1 MVKRKYFKK
10 FFAITLATVTFISTV
25 NFQGMIAKA
34 TDDDNE
40 YVTYDK
46 AYGYIDNGYV
56 APRLDVTESND
67 GLCQAAAI
75 PAKYDSRNY
84 GYVTP
89 VRNQGRWG
97 TCWAF
102 AAIAAMESTALS
114 HGVADN
120 KDTLDMSE
128 YNVVYMAFD
137 DRTFDDPLGGT
148 DGDNT
153 YTDDMTAALSR
164 GGNQTMVFRAM
175 SKWAGMVNESDCAYP
190 DATATTYSYDASKL
204 QYILTG
210 ARQINMQD
218 RDYVKKA
225 VMENGAASMYYY
237 DSDIYANNEY
247 YYNYKIKSTNHAVT
261 IVGWDD
267 TISRDNFKST
277 DSNGKVYVPEGDG
290 AWLIKNS
297 WGSYNYRTN
306 GGYMWISYYDLSA
319 KSGNATYYEVAKKDS
334 YDYNYQYDGNTEIGY
349 GLMGSTGAD
358 FILANKYANVF
369 TVKKGTGTQKLD
381 AVAFSVKDA
390 NTSYSIQIYKNPAL
404 NVEDA
409 NGTITGNT
417 DNPESGTPLLDTP
430 VTGKTTF
437 AGYYTVNMPST
448 VKLDEGDTFAIVITF
463 DDETS
468 MDYSYIYSA
477 TAGSTS
483 VSHNNESYYA
493 PSGKLVDMYET
504 YLKKY
509 SINMCI
515 KAFTSKVSDK
525 LSVPQIT
532 KAESTDNNGAKLEWQ
547 NVDGAEGYELFRST
561 EANGTYNMLGSFTDN
576 SYVDN
581 SVRCGKKYYYK
592 VRAYKTF
599 SGERIYSDYS
609 TVQVVVIE
617 IPIATVMGNINDN
630 VVTLNWN
637 KVDGADRYNIYKKT
651 DTDSE
656 FKKIKTIIDAT
667 YTESVE
673 FNTKAYYYVTVEM
686 TIDGVVTESMKSNT
700 FEAVVKT
707 KAPTIIADT
716 SSYGKVKLSW
726 KPTSGTQIYRVFAYN
741 EEMDEYDILKDV
753 KSTDKMEYIDDNLES
768 KEGTTRKYMITTYT
782 VKDGEMING
791 NTSFVN
797 AFVRHPALKNLSYT
811 LTNGTLNLRWDSYNG
826 IIGRYGYYSIYSSDT
841 ADGEYKLLVNRANN
855 TYSIFDYDDSK
866 DLYIKVVAYG
876 SITGKDAQYSASY
889 SLITAMQETPLCIK
903 GKTVTKG
910 WQKINNVW
918 YYYNSN
924 GELQTSKWIK
934 SGAKWYYVDR
944 TGAMQTSKWVKISTK
959 YYYFDKSG
967 VMQTSKWI
975 GSRYYVKADGS
986 MATSEIVDNG
996 RYYVDGKGIWVKDT
1010 KWLKLSGKWYYLKNG
1025 TVQTSKWLKIGNKSY
1040 YFDKSGVMLTSRW
1053 IKTDGKWYY
1062 VNADGIMQVS
1072 KWLKIGSKWYYVNA
1086 DGIMQTSKWIS
1097 GTYYVK
1103 ADGTMAISEWVDG
1116 GKYYVGSDGKWI
1128 KNYKK

>member
-1 MVKRKYFKK
+1 M
-10 FFAITLATVTFISTV
+10 TFISTV

-56 APRLDVTESND
+56 APRLDVTESNE

-75 PAKYDSRNY
+75 PAKYDSRDY

-128 YNVVYMAFD
+128 YNVAYMAFD
-137 DRTFDDPLGGT
+137 DRTFVDPLGGT

-190 DATATTYSYDASKL
+190 GATATTYKYDASKL

-210 ARQINMQD
+210 VRQINMQD

-237 DSDIYANNEY
+237 DTDNYANNEY
-247 YYNYKIKSTNHAVT
+247 YYNYEIKSTNHAVT

-297 WGSYNYRTN
+297 WGPYNYRTN

-319 KSGNATYYEVAKKDS
+319 NSGNATYYEVAKKDS

-349 GLMGSTGAD
+349 GLIGSTGAD

-381 AVAFSVKDA
+381 AVAFGVKDA

-404 NVEDA
+404 NIEDA

-448 VKLDEGDTFAIVITF
+448 VKLDEGDTFAVVITF

-477 TAGSTS
+477 TAGITS
-483 VSHNNESYYA
+483 VSRNNESYYA

-532 KAESTDNNGAKLEWQ
+532 KAESTDNNSARLEWQ

-561 EANGTYNMLGSFTDN
+561 EKNGTYNMLGSFTDN

-609 TVQVVVIE
+609 TVQVVVID
-617 IPIATVMGNINDN
+617 IPI
-630 VVTLNWN
+630 
-637 KVDGADRYNIYKKT
+637 
-651 DTDSE
+651 
-656 FKKIKTIIDAT
+656 
-667 YTESVE
+667 
-673 FNTKAYYYVTVEM
+673 
-686 TIDGVVTESMKSNT
+686 
-700 FEAVVKT
+700 
-707 KAPTIIADT
+707 
-716 SSYGKVKLSW
+716 
-726 KPTSGTQIYRVFAYN
+726 
-741 EEMDEYDILKDV
+741 
-753 KSTDKMEYIDDNLES
+753 
-768 KEGTTRKYMITTYT
+768 
-782 VKDGEMING
+782 
-791 NTSFVN
+791 
-797 AFVRHPALKNLSYT
+797 
-811 LTNGTLNLRWDSYNG
+811 
-826 IIGRYGYYSIYSSDT
+826 
-841 ADGEYKLLVNRANN
+841 
-855 TYSIFDYDDSK
+855 
-866 DLYIKVVAYG
+866 
-876 SITGKDAQYSASY
+876 
-889 SLITAMQETPLCIK
+889 
-903 GKTVTKG
+903 KG

-934 SGAKWYYVDR
+934 SGAKWYYVDQ
-944 TGAMQTSKWVKISTK
+944 TGAMQTSKWVKISAK

-967 VMQTSKWI
+967 VLQTSKWI

-1010 KWLKLSGKWYYLKNG
+1010 KWLKLSGKWYYLKTG

-1040 YFDKSGVMLTSRW
+1040 YFDKKGVMQTSRW
-1053 IKTDGKWYY
+1053 IKTNGKWYY
-1062 VNADGIMQVS
+1062 VNANGIMQVS

>member
-1 MVKRKYFKK
+1 MVKRKYFKR
-10 FFAITLATVTFISTV
+10 FFAITLATMTFISTV

-56 APRLDVTESND
+56 APRLDVTESNE

-75 PAKYDSRNY
+75 PAKYDSRDY

-128 YNVVYMAFD
+128 YNVAYMAFD
-137 DRTFDDPLGGT
+137 DRTFVDPLGGT

-190 DATATTYSYDASKL
+190 DAKATTYSYDASKL
-204 QYILTG
+204 KYILTG
-210 ARQINMQD
+210 VRQINMQD

-237 DSDIYANNEY
+237 DSDNYANNEY
-247 YYNYKIKSTNHAVT
+247 YYNYEIKSTNHAVT

-277 DSNGKVYVPEGDG
+277 DSDGKEYVPEGDG

-297 WGSYNYRTN
+297 WGSYNFRTN

-319 KSGNATYYEVAKKDS
+319 NSGNATYYEVAKKDS

-349 GLMGSTGAD
+349 GLIGSTGAD

-404 NVEDA
+404 NIEDA

-448 VKLDEGDTFAIVITF
+448 VKLDEGDTFAVVITF

-477 TAGSTS
+477 TAGITS
-483 VSHNNESYYA
+483 VSRNNESYYA

-532 KAESTDNNGAKLEWQ
+532 KAESTDNNAAKLEWQ

-561 EANGTYNMLGSFTDN
+561 EKNGTYNMLGSFTDN

-609 TVQVVVIE
+609 TIQVVVID
-617 IPIATVMGNINDN
+617 IPI
-630 VVTLNWN
+630 
-637 KVDGADRYNIYKKT
+637 
-651 DTDSE
+651 
-656 FKKIKTIIDAT
+656 
-667 YTESVE
+667 
-673 FNTKAYYYVTVEM
+673 
-686 TIDGVVTESMKSNT
+686 
-700 FEAVVKT
+700 
-707 KAPTIIADT
+707 
-716 SSYGKVKLSW
+716 
-726 KPTSGTQIYRVFAYN
+726 
-741 EEMDEYDILKDV
+741 
-753 KSTDKMEYIDDNLES
+753 
-768 KEGTTRKYMITTYT
+768 
-782 VKDGEMING
+782 
-791 NTSFVN
+791 
-797 AFVRHPALKNLSYT
+797 
-811 LTNGTLNLRWDSYNG
+811 
-826 IIGRYGYYSIYSSDT
+826 
-841 ADGEYKLLVNRANN
+841 
-855 TYSIFDYDDSK
+855 
-866 DLYIKVVAYG
+866 
-876 SITGKDAQYSASY
+876 
-889 SLITAMQETPLCIK
+889 
-903 GKTVTKG
+903 KG

-934 SGAKWYYVDR
+934 SGAKWYYVDQ

-996 RYYVDGKGIWVKDT
+996 RYYVNGKGIWVKDT

-1040 YFDKSGVMLTSRW
+1040 YFDKKGVMLTSRW

>member
-1 MVKRKYFKK
+1 MVKRKYFKR
-10 FFAITLATVTFISTV
+10 FFAITLATMTFISTV

-56 APRLDVTESND
+56 APRLDVTESNE

-75 PAKYDSRNY
+75 PAKYDSRDY

-128 YNVVYMAFD
+128 YNVAYMAFD
-137 DRTFDDPLGGT
+137 DRTFVDPLGGT

-190 DATATTYSYDASKL
+190 GATATTYSYDASKL

-210 ARQINMQD
+210 VRQINMQD

-237 DSDIYANNEY
+237 DSDNYANNEY
-247 YYNYKIKSTNHAVT
+247 YYNYEIKSTNHAVT

-319 KSGNATYYEVAKKDS
+319 NSGNATYYEVAKKDS

-349 GLMGSTGAD
+349 GLIGSTGLD

-381 AVAFSVKDA
+381 AVAFGVKDA

-404 NVEDA
+404 NIEDA

-448 VKLDEGDTFAIVITF
+448 VKLDEGDTFAVVITF

-477 TAGSTS
+477 TAGITS
-483 VSHNNESYYA
+483 VSRNNESYYA

-532 KAESTDNNGAKLEWQ
+532 KAESTDNNSARLEWQ

-561 EANGTYNMLGSFTDN
+561 EKNGTYNMLGSFTDN

-609 TVQVVVIE
+609 TVQVVVID
-617 IPIATVMGNINDN
+617 IPI
-630 VVTLNWN
+630 
-637 KVDGADRYNIYKKT
+637 
-651 DTDSE
+651 
-656 FKKIKTIIDAT
+656 
-667 YTESVE
+667 
-673 FNTKAYYYVTVEM
+673 
-686 TIDGVVTESMKSNT
+686 
-700 FEAVVKT
+700 
-707 KAPTIIADT
+707 
-716 SSYGKVKLSW
+716 
-726 KPTSGTQIYRVFAYN
+726 
-741 EEMDEYDILKDV
+741 
-753 KSTDKMEYIDDNLES
+753 
-768 KEGTTRKYMITTYT
+768 
-782 VKDGEMING
+782 
-791 NTSFVN
+791 
-797 AFVRHPALKNLSYT
+797 
-811 LTNGTLNLRWDSYNG
+811 
-826 IIGRYGYYSIYSSDT
+826 
-841 ADGEYKLLVNRANN
+841 
-855 TYSIFDYDDSK
+855 
-866 DLYIKVVAYG
+866 
-876 SITGKDAQYSASY
+876 
-889 SLITAMQETPLCIK
+889 
-903 GKTVTKG
+903 KG

-934 SGAKWYYVDR
+934 SGAKWYYVDQ

-1010 KWLKLSGKWYYLKNG
+1010 KWLKLSGKWYYLKTG

-1040 YFDKSGVMLTSRW
+1040 YFDKKGVMQTSRW
-1053 IKTDGKWYY
+1053 IKTNGKWYY

>member
-1 MVKRKYFKK
+1 MVKRKYFKR
-10 FFAITLATVTFISTV
+10 FFAITLATMTFISTV

-34 TDDDNE
+34 TDDNNE

-56 APRLDVTESND
+56 APRLDVTESNE

-75 PAKYDSRNY
+75 PARYDSRDY

-97 TCWAF
+97 TCWTF

-114 HGVADN
+114 HGIADN

-128 YNVVYMAFD
+128 YNVAYMAFD
-137 DRTFDDPLGGT
+137 DRTFVDPLGGT

-190 DATATTYSYDASKL
+190 DAKATTYSYDASKL

-210 ARQINMQD
+210 VRQINMQD

-237 DSDIYANNEY
+237 DTDIYANNEY
-247 YYNYKIKSTNHAVT
+247 YYNYEIKSTNHAVT

-277 DSNGKVYVPEGDG
+277 DSDGKEYVPEGDG

-297 WGSYNYRTN
+297 WGPYNYRTN

-319 KSGNATYYEVAKKDS
+319 NSGNATYYEVAKKDS

-349 GLMGSTGAD
+349 GLIGSTGAD

-381 AVAFSVKDA
+381 AVAFGVKDA

-404 NVEDA
+404 NIEDA

-448 VKLDEGDTFAIVITF
+448 VKLDEGDTFAVVITF

-477 TAGSTS
+477 TAGITS
-483 VSHNNESYYA
+483 VSRNNESYYA

-532 KAESTDNNGAKLEWQ
+532 KAESTDNNSARLEWQ

-561 EANGTYNMLGSFTDN
+561 EKNGTYNMLGSFTDN

-609 TVQVVVIE
+609 TVQVVVID
-617 IPIATVMGNINDN
+617 IPI
-630 VVTLNWN
+630 
-637 KVDGADRYNIYKKT
+637 
-651 DTDSE
+651 
-656 FKKIKTIIDAT
+656 
-667 YTESVE
+667 
-673 FNTKAYYYVTVEM
+673 
-686 TIDGVVTESMKSNT
+686 
-700 FEAVVKT
+700 
-707 KAPTIIADT
+707 
-716 SSYGKVKLSW
+716 
-726 KPTSGTQIYRVFAYN
+726 
-741 EEMDEYDILKDV
+741 
-753 KSTDKMEYIDDNLES
+753 
-768 KEGTTRKYMITTYT
+768 
-782 VKDGEMING
+782 
-791 NTSFVN
+791 
-797 AFVRHPALKNLSYT
+797 
-811 LTNGTLNLRWDSYNG
+811 
-826 IIGRYGYYSIYSSDT
+826 
-841 ADGEYKLLVNRANN
+841 
-855 TYSIFDYDDSK
+855 
-866 DLYIKVVAYG
+866 
-876 SITGKDAQYSASY
+876 
-889 SLITAMQETPLCIK
+889 
-903 GKTVTKG
+903 KG

-934 SGAKWYYVDR
+934 SGAKWYYVDQ

-1010 KWLKLSGKWYYLKNG
+1010 KWLKLSGKWYYLKTG

-1040 YFDKSGVMLTSRW
+1040 YFDKKGVMQTSRW
-1053 IKTDGKWYY
+1053 IKTNGKWYY

>member
-1 MVKRKYFKK
+1 MVKRKYFKR
-10 FFAITLATVTFISTV
+10 FFAITLATMTFISTV

-56 APRLDVTESND
+56 APRLDVTESNE

-75 PAKYDSRNY
+75 PAKYDSRDY

-128 YNVVYMAFD
+128 YNVAYMAFD
-137 DRTFDDPLGGT
+137 DRTFVDPLGGT

-190 DATATTYSYDASKL
+190 GATATTYKYDASKL

-210 ARQINMQD
+210 VRQINMQD

-237 DSDIYANNEY
+237 DTDNYANNEY
-247 YYNYKIKSTNHAVT
+247 YYNYEIKSTNHAVT

-297 WGSYNYRTN
+297 WGPYNYRTN

-319 KSGNATYYEVAKKDS
+319 NSGNATYYEVAKKDS

-349 GLMGSTGAD
+349 GLIGSTGAD

-381 AVAFSVKDA
+381 AVAFGVKDA

-404 NVEDA
+404 NIEDA

-448 VKLDEGDTFAIVITF
+448 VKLDEGDTFAVVITF

-477 TAGSTS
+477 TAGITS
-483 VSHNNESYYA
+483 VSRNNESYYA

-532 KAESTDNNGAKLEWQ
+532 KAESTDNNSARLEWQ

-561 EANGTYNMLGSFTDN
+561 EKNGTYNMLGSFTDN

-609 TVQVVVIE
+609 TVQVVVID
-617 IPIATVMGNINDN
+617 IPI
-630 VVTLNWN
+630 
-637 KVDGADRYNIYKKT
+637 
-651 DTDSE
+651 
-656 FKKIKTIIDAT
+656 
-667 YTESVE
+667 
-673 FNTKAYYYVTVEM
+673 
-686 TIDGVVTESMKSNT
+686 
-700 FEAVVKT
+700 
-707 KAPTIIADT
+707 
-716 SSYGKVKLSW
+716 
-726 KPTSGTQIYRVFAYN
+726 
-741 EEMDEYDILKDV
+741 
-753 KSTDKMEYIDDNLES
+753 
-768 KEGTTRKYMITTYT
+768 
-782 VKDGEMING
+782 
-791 NTSFVN
+791 
-797 AFVRHPALKNLSYT
+797 
-811 LTNGTLNLRWDSYNG
+811 
-826 IIGRYGYYSIYSSDT
+826 
-841 ADGEYKLLVNRANN
+841 
-855 TYSIFDYDDSK
+855 
-866 DLYIKVVAYG
+866 
-876 SITGKDAQYSASY
+876 
-889 SLITAMQETPLCIK
+889 
-903 GKTVTKG
+903 KG

-934 SGAKWYYVDR
+934 SGAKWYYVDQ

-996 RYYVDGKGIWVKDT
+996 RYYVDGKGILVKDT
-1010 KWLKLSGKWYYLKNG
+1010 KWLKLSGKWYYLKTG

-1040 YFDKSGVMLTSRW
+1040 YFDKKGVMQTSRW
-1053 IKTDGKWYY
+1053 IKTNGKWYY

>member
-1 MVKRKYFKK
+1 MVKRKYFKR
-10 FFAITLATVTFISTV
+10 FFAITLATMTFISTV

-56 APRLDVTESND
+56 APRLDVTESNE

-75 PAKYDSRNY
+75 PAKYDSRDY

-137 DRTFDDPLGGT
+137 DRTFVDPLGGT

-175 SKWAGMVNESDCAYP
+175 SKWAGMVNESDCVYP
-190 DATATTYSYDASKL
+190 GATATTYSYDASKL

-210 ARQINMQD
+210 VRQINMQD

-237 DSDIYANNEY
+237 DSDNYANNEY
-247 YYNYKIKSTNHAVT
+247 YYNYEIKSTNHAVT

-477 TAGSTS
+477 TAGITS
-483 VSHNNESYYA
+483 VSRNNESYYA

-532 KAESTDNNGAKLEWQ
+532 KAESTDNNSARLEWQ

-561 EANGTYNMLGSFTDN
+561 EKNGTYNMLGSFTDN

-609 TVQVVVIE
+609 TVQVVVID
-617 IPIATVMGNINDN
+617 IPI
-630 VVTLNWN
+630 
-637 KVDGADRYNIYKKT
+637 
-651 DTDSE
+651 
-656 FKKIKTIIDAT
+656 
-667 YTESVE
+667 
-673 FNTKAYYYVTVEM
+673 
-686 TIDGVVTESMKSNT
+686 
-700 FEAVVKT
+700 
-707 KAPTIIADT
+707 
-716 SSYGKVKLSW
+716 
-726 KPTSGTQIYRVFAYN
+726 
-741 EEMDEYDILKDV
+741 
-753 KSTDKMEYIDDNLES
+753 
-768 KEGTTRKYMITTYT
+768 
-782 VKDGEMING
+782 
-791 NTSFVN
+791 
-797 AFVRHPALKNLSYT
+797 
-811 LTNGTLNLRWDSYNG
+811 
-826 IIGRYGYYSIYSSDT
+826 
-841 ADGEYKLLVNRANN
+841 
-855 TYSIFDYDDSK
+855 
-866 DLYIKVVAYG
+866 
-876 SITGKDAQYSASY
+876 
-889 SLITAMQETPLCIK
+889 
-903 GKTVTKG
+903 KG

-934 SGAKWYYVDR
+934 SGAKWYYVDQ

-975 GSRYYVKADGS
+975 GTRYYVKADGS

-1010 KWLKLSGKWYYLKNG
+1010 KWLKLSGKWYYLKTG

-1040 YFDKSGVMLTSRW
+1040 YFDKKGVMQTSRW
-1053 IKTDGKWYY
+1053 IKTNGKWYY

>member
-1 MVKRKYFKK
+1 M
-10 FFAITLATVTFISTV
+10 TFISTV

-56 APRLDVTESND
+56 APRLDVTESNE

-75 PAKYDSRNY
+75 PAKYDSRDY

-128 YNVVYMAFD
+128 YNVAYMAFD
-137 DRTFDDPLGGT
+137 DRTFVDPLGGT

-190 DATATTYSYDASKL
+190 GATATTYKYDASKL

-210 ARQINMQD
+210 VRQINMQD

-237 DSDIYANNEY
+237 DTDNYANNEY
-247 YYNYKIKSTNHAVT
+247 YYNYEIKSTNHAVT

-297 WGSYNYRTN
+297 WGPYNYRTN

-319 KSGNATYYEVAKKDS
+319 NSGNATYYEVAKKDS

-349 GLMGSTGAD
+349 GLIGSTGAD

-381 AVAFSVKDA
+381 AVAFGVKDA

-404 NVEDA
+404 NIEDA

-448 VKLDEGDTFAIVITF
+448 VKLDEGDTFAVVITF

-477 TAGSTS
+477 TAGITS
-483 VSHNNESYYA
+483 VSRNNESYYA

-532 KAESTDNNGAKLEWQ
+532 KAESTDNNSARLEWQ

-561 EANGTYNMLGSFTDN
+561 EKNGTYNMLGSFTDN

-609 TVQVVVIE
+609 TVQVVVID
-617 IPIATVMGNINDN
+617 IPI
-630 VVTLNWN
+630 
-637 KVDGADRYNIYKKT
+637 
-651 DTDSE
+651 
-656 FKKIKTIIDAT
+656 
-667 YTESVE
+667 
-673 FNTKAYYYVTVEM
+673 
-686 TIDGVVTESMKSNT
+686 
-700 FEAVVKT
+700 
-707 KAPTIIADT
+707 
-716 SSYGKVKLSW
+716 
-726 KPTSGTQIYRVFAYN
+726 
-741 EEMDEYDILKDV
+741 
-753 KSTDKMEYIDDNLES
+753 
-768 KEGTTRKYMITTYT
+768 
-782 VKDGEMING
+782 
-791 NTSFVN
+791 
-797 AFVRHPALKNLSYT
+797 
-811 LTNGTLNLRWDSYNG
+811 
-826 IIGRYGYYSIYSSDT
+826 
-841 ADGEYKLLVNRANN
+841 
-855 TYSIFDYDDSK
+855 
-866 DLYIKVVAYG
+866 
-876 SITGKDAQYSASY
+876 
-889 SLITAMQETPLCIK
+889 
-903 GKTVTKG
+903 KG

-934 SGAKWYYVDR
+934 SGAKWYYVDQ

-996 RYYVDGKGIWVKDT
+996 RYYVDGKGILVKDT
-1010 KWLKLSGKWYYLKNG
+1010 KWLKLSGKWYYLKTG

-1040 YFDKSGVMLTSRW
+1040 YFDKKGVMQTSRW
-1053 IKTDGKWYY
+1053 IKTNGKWYY

>member
-1 MVKRKYFKK
+1 M
-10 FFAITLATVTFISTV
+10 TFISTV

-56 APRLDVTESND
+56 APRLDVTESNE
-67 GLCQAAAI
+67 GLCQAVAI
-75 PAKYDSRNY
+75 PAKYDSRDY

-128 YNVVYMAFD
+128 YNVAYMAFD
-137 DRTFDDPLGGT
+137 DRTFVDPLGGT

-210 ARQINMQD
+210 VRQINMQD

-237 DSDIYANNEY
+237 DSDNYANNEY
-247 YYNYKIKSTNHAVT
+247 YYNYEIKSTNHAVT

-277 DSNGKVYVPEGDG
+277 DSDGKEYVPEGDG

-297 WGSYNYRTN
+297 WGPYNYRTN

-319 KSGNATYYEVAKKDS
+319 NSGNATYYEVAKKDS

-349 GLMGSTGAD
+349 GLIGSTGAD

-381 AVAFSVKDA
+381 AVAFGVKDA

-404 NVEDA
+404 NIEDA
-409 NGTITGNT
+409 NDTITGNT

-448 VKLDEGDTFAIVITF
+448 VKLDEGDTFAVVITF

-477 TAGSTS
+477 TAGITS
-483 VSHNNESYYA
+483 VSRNNESYYA

-532 KAESTDNNGAKLEWQ
+532 KAESTDNNSARLEWQ

-561 EANGTYNMLGSFTDN
+561 EKNGTYNMLGSFTDN

-581 SVRCGKKYYYK
+581 SVRYGKKYYYK

-609 TVQVVVIE
+609 TVQVVVID
-617 IPIATVMGNINDN
+617 IPI
-630 VVTLNWN
+630 
-637 KVDGADRYNIYKKT
+637 
-651 DTDSE
+651 
-656 FKKIKTIIDAT
+656 
-667 YTESVE
+667 
-673 FNTKAYYYVTVEM
+673 
-686 TIDGVVTESMKSNT
+686 
-700 FEAVVKT
+700 
-707 KAPTIIADT
+707 
-716 SSYGKVKLSW
+716 
-726 KPTSGTQIYRVFAYN
+726 
-741 EEMDEYDILKDV
+741 
-753 KSTDKMEYIDDNLES
+753 
-768 KEGTTRKYMITTYT
+768 
-782 VKDGEMING
+782 
-791 NTSFVN
+791 
-797 AFVRHPALKNLSYT
+797 
-811 LTNGTLNLRWDSYNG
+811 
-826 IIGRYGYYSIYSSDT
+826 
-841 ADGEYKLLVNRANN
+841 
-855 TYSIFDYDDSK
+855 
-866 DLYIKVVAYG
+866 
-876 SITGKDAQYSASY
+876 
-889 SLITAMQETPLCIK
+889 
-903 GKTVTKG
+903 KG

-934 SGAKWYYVDR
+934 SGAKWYYVDQ

-1010 KWLKLSGKWYYLKNG
+1010 KWLKLSGKWYYLKKG

-1040 YFDKSGVMLTSRW
+1040 YFDKKGVMQTSRW
-1053 IKTDGKWYY
+1053 IKTNGKWYY
-1062 VNADGIMQVS
+1062 VNANGIMQVS

>member
-1 MVKRKYFKK
+1 M
-10 FFAITLATVTFISTV
+10 TFISTV

-56 APRLDVTESND
+56 APRLDVTESNE

-75 PAKYDSRNY
+75 PAKYDSRDY

-128 YNVVYMAFD
+128 YNVAYMAFD
-137 DRTFDDPLGGT
+137 DRTFVDPLGGT

-190 DATATTYSYDASKL
+190 GATATTYSYDASKL

-210 ARQINMQD
+210 VRQINMQD

-237 DSDIYANNEY
+237 DSDNYANNEY
-247 YYNYKIKSTNHAVT
+247 YYNYEIKSTNHAVT

-277 DSNGKVYVPEGDG
+277 DSDGKEYVPEGDG

-306 GGYMWISYYDLSA
+306 DGYMWISYYDLSA
-319 KSGNATYYEVAKKDS
+319 NSGNATYYEVAKKDS

-349 GLMGSTGAD
+349 GLIGSTGAD

-381 AVAFSVKDA
+381 AVAFGVKDA

-404 NVEDA
+404 NIEDA

-448 VKLDEGDTFAIVITF
+448 VKLDEGDTFAVVITF

-477 TAGSTS
+477 TAGITS
-483 VSHNNESYYA
+483 VSRNNESYYA

-532 KAESTDNNGAKLEWQ
+532 KAESTDNNSARLEWQ

-561 EANGTYNMLGSFTDN
+561 EKNGTYNMLGSFTDN

-581 SVRCGKKYYYK
+581 SVRYGKKYYYK

-609 TVQVVVIE
+609 TVQVVVID
-617 IPIATVMGNINDN
+617 IPI
-630 VVTLNWN
+630 
-637 KVDGADRYNIYKKT
+637 
-651 DTDSE
+651 
-656 FKKIKTIIDAT
+656 
-667 YTESVE
+667 
-673 FNTKAYYYVTVEM
+673 
-686 TIDGVVTESMKSNT
+686 
-700 FEAVVKT
+700 
-707 KAPTIIADT
+707 
-716 SSYGKVKLSW
+716 
-726 KPTSGTQIYRVFAYN
+726 
-741 EEMDEYDILKDV
+741 
-753 KSTDKMEYIDDNLES
+753 
-768 KEGTTRKYMITTYT
+768 
-782 VKDGEMING
+782 
-791 NTSFVN
+791 
-797 AFVRHPALKNLSYT
+797 
-811 LTNGTLNLRWDSYNG
+811 
-826 IIGRYGYYSIYSSDT
+826 
-841 ADGEYKLLVNRANN
+841 
-855 TYSIFDYDDSK
+855 
-866 DLYIKVVAYG
+866 
-876 SITGKDAQYSASY
+876 
-889 SLITAMQETPLCIK
+889 
-903 GKTVTKG
+903 KG

-924 GELQTSKWIK
+924 GERQTSKWIK
-934 SGAKWYYVDR
+934 SGAKWYYVDQ

-1010 KWLKLSGKWYYLKNG
+1010 KWLKLSGKWYYLKTG

-1040 YFDKSGVMLTSRW
+1040 YFDKKGVMQTSRW
-1053 IKTDGKWYY
+1053 IKTNGKWYY
-1062 VNADGIMQVS
+1062 VNANGIMQVS

>member
-1 MVKRKYFKK
+1 M
-10 FFAITLATVTFISTV
+10 TFISTV

-56 APRLDVTESND
+56 APRLDVTESNE

-75 PAKYDSRNY
+75 PAKYDSRDY

-128 YNVVYMAFD
+128 YNVAYMAFD
-137 DRTFDDPLGGT
+137 DRTFVDPLGGT

-190 DATATTYSYDASKL
+190 DAKATTYKYDASKL

-210 ARQINMQD
+210 VRQINMQD

-237 DSDIYANNEY
+237 DSDIYANKEY
-247 YYNYKIKSTNHAVT
+247 YYNYEIKSTNHAVT

-277 DSNGKVYVPEGDG
+277 DSDGKEYVPEGDG

-297 WGSYNYRTN
+297 WGAYNFRTN

-319 KSGNATYYEVAKKDS
+319 NSGNATYYEVAKKDS

-349 GLMGSTGAD
+349 GLIGSTGAD

-448 VKLDEGDTFAIVITF
+448 VKLDEGDTFAVVITF

-477 TAGSTS
+477 TAGITS
-483 VSHNNESYYA
+483 VSRNNESYYA

-532 KAESTDNNGAKLEWQ
+532 KAESTDNNSARLEWQ

-561 EANGTYNMLGSFTDN
+561 EKNGTYNMLGSFTDN

-609 TVQVVVIE
+609 TIQVVVID
-617 IPIATVMGNINDN
+617 IPI
-630 VVTLNWN
+630 
-637 KVDGADRYNIYKKT
+637 
-651 DTDSE
+651 
-656 FKKIKTIIDAT
+656 
-667 YTESVE
+667 
-673 FNTKAYYYVTVEM
+673 
-686 TIDGVVTESMKSNT
+686 
-700 FEAVVKT
+700 
-707 KAPTIIADT
+707 
-716 SSYGKVKLSW
+716 
-726 KPTSGTQIYRVFAYN
+726 
-741 EEMDEYDILKDV
+741 
-753 KSTDKMEYIDDNLES
+753 
-768 KEGTTRKYMITTYT
+768 
-782 VKDGEMING
+782 
-791 NTSFVN
+791 
-797 AFVRHPALKNLSYT
+797 
-811 LTNGTLNLRWDSYNG
+811 
-826 IIGRYGYYSIYSSDT
+826 
-841 ADGEYKLLVNRANN
+841 
-855 TYSIFDYDDSK
+855 
-866 DLYIKVVAYG
+866 
-876 SITGKDAQYSASY
+876 
-889 SLITAMQETPLCIK
+889 
-903 GKTVTKG
+903 KG

-934 SGAKWYYVDR
+934 SGAKWYYVDQ
-944 TGAMQTSKWVKISTK
+944 TGA
-959 YYYFDKSG
+959 
-967 VMQTSKWI
+967 MQTSKWI

-1010 KWLKLSGKWYYLKNG
+1010 KWLKLSGKWYYLKKG

-1040 YFDKSGVMLTSRW
+1040 YFDKKGVMLTSRW

>member
-1 MVKRKYFKK
+1 MVKRKYFKR
-10 FFAITLATVTFISTV
+10 FFAITLATMTFISTV

-56 APRLDVTESND
+56 APRLDVTESNE

-75 PAKYDSRNY
+75 PAKYDSRDY

-128 YNVVYMAFD
+128 YNVAYMAFD
-137 DRTFDDPLGGT
+137 DRTFVDPLGGT

-190 DATATTYSYDASKL
+190 DAKATTYSYDASKL
-204 QYILTG
+204 KYILTG
-210 ARQINMQD
+210 VRQINMQD

-237 DSDIYANNEY
+237 DSDNYANKEY
-247 YYNYKIKSTNHAVT
+247 YYNYEIKSTNHAVT

-277 DSNGKVYVPEGDG
+277 DSDGKEYVPEGDG

-297 WGSYNYRTN
+297 WGAYNFRTN

-319 KSGNATYYEVAKKDS
+319 NSGNATYYEVAKKDS

-349 GLMGSTGAD
+349 GLIGSTGAD

-448 VKLDEGDTFAIVITF
+448 VKLDEGDTFAVVITF

-477 TAGSTS
+477 TAGITS
-483 VSHNNESYYA
+483 VSRNNESYYA

-532 KAESTDNNGAKLEWQ
+532 KAESTDNNGARLEWQ

-561 EANGTYNMLGSFTDN
+561 EKNGTYNMLGSFTDN

-609 TVQVVVIE
+609 TVQVVVID
-617 IPIATVMGNINDN
+617 IPI
-630 VVTLNWN
+630 
-637 KVDGADRYNIYKKT
+637 
-651 DTDSE
+651 
-656 FKKIKTIIDAT
+656 
-667 YTESVE
+667 
-673 FNTKAYYYVTVEM
+673 
-686 TIDGVVTESMKSNT
+686 
-700 FEAVVKT
+700 
-707 KAPTIIADT
+707 
-716 SSYGKVKLSW
+716 
-726 KPTSGTQIYRVFAYN
+726 
-741 EEMDEYDILKDV
+741 
-753 KSTDKMEYIDDNLES
+753 
-768 KEGTTRKYMITTYT
+768 
-782 VKDGEMING
+782 
-791 NTSFVN
+791 
-797 AFVRHPALKNLSYT
+797 
-811 LTNGTLNLRWDSYNG
+811 
-826 IIGRYGYYSIYSSDT
+826 
-841 ADGEYKLLVNRANN
+841 
-855 TYSIFDYDDSK
+855 
-866 DLYIKVVAYG
+866 
-876 SITGKDAQYSASY
+876 
-889 SLITAMQETPLCIK
+889 
-903 GKTVTKG
+903 KG

-934 SGAKWYYVDR
+934 SGAKWYYVDQ
-944 TGAMQTSKWVKISTK
+944 TGA
-959 YYYFDKSG
+959 
-967 VMQTSKWI
+967 MQTSKWI

-1010 KWLKLSGKWYYLKNG
+1010 KWLKLSGKWYYLKKG

-1040 YFDKSGVMLTSRW
+1040 YFDKKGVMLTSRW

>member
-1 MVKRKYFKK
+1 M
-10 FFAITLATVTFISTV
+10 TFISTV

-56 APRLDVTESND
+56 APRLDVTESNE

-75 PAKYDSRNY
+75 PAKYDSRDY

-128 YNVVYMAFD
+128 YNVAYMAFD
-137 DRTFDDPLGGT
+137 DRTFVDPLGGT

-190 DATATTYSYDASKL
+190 DAKATTYSYDASKL

-210 ARQINMQD
+210 VRQINMQD

-237 DSDIYANNEY
+237 DTDIYANNEY
-247 YYNYKIKSTNHAVT
+247 YYNYEIKSTNHAVT

-277 DSNGKVYVPEGDG
+277 DSDGKVYVPEGDG

-297 WGSYNYRTN
+297 WGPYNYRTN

-319 KSGNATYYEVAKKDS
+319 NSGNATYYEVAKKDS

-349 GLMGSTGAD
+349 GLIGSTGAD

-404 NVEDA
+404 NIEDA

-448 VKLDEGDTFAIVITF
+448 VKLDEGDTFAVVITF

-477 TAGSTS
+477 TAGITS
-483 VSHNNESYYA
+483 VSRNNESYYA

-532 KAESTDNNGAKLEWQ
+532 KAESTDNNSARLEWQ

-561 EANGTYNMLGSFTDN
+561 EKNGTYNMLGSFTDN

-581 SVRCGKKYYYK
+581 SVRYGKKYYYK

-609 TVQVVVIE
+609 TVQVVVID
-617 IPIATVMGNINDN
+617 IPI
-630 VVTLNWN
+630 
-637 KVDGADRYNIYKKT
+637 
-651 DTDSE
+651 
-656 FKKIKTIIDAT
+656 
-667 YTESVE
+667 
-673 FNTKAYYYVTVEM
+673 
-686 TIDGVVTESMKSNT
+686 
-700 FEAVVKT
+700 
-707 KAPTIIADT
+707 
-716 SSYGKVKLSW
+716 
-726 KPTSGTQIYRVFAYN
+726 
-741 EEMDEYDILKDV
+741 
-753 KSTDKMEYIDDNLES
+753 
-768 KEGTTRKYMITTYT
+768 
-782 VKDGEMING
+782 
-791 NTSFVN
+791 
-797 AFVRHPALKNLSYT
+797 
-811 LTNGTLNLRWDSYNG
+811 
-826 IIGRYGYYSIYSSDT
+826 
-841 ADGEYKLLVNRANN
+841 
-855 TYSIFDYDDSK
+855 
-866 DLYIKVVAYG
+866 
-876 SITGKDAQYSASY
+876 
-889 SLITAMQETPLCIK
+889 
-903 GKTVTKG
+903 KG

-934 SGAKWYYVDR
+934 SGAKWYYVDQ

-1010 KWLKLSGKWYYLKNG
+1010 KWLKLSGKWYYLKTG

-1040 YFDKSGVMLTSRW
+1040 YFDKKGVMLTSRW

>member
-1 MVKRKYFKK
+1 MVKRKYFKR
-10 FFAITLATVTFISTV
+10 FFAITLATMTFISTV

-56 APRLDVTESND
+56 APRLDVTESNE
-67 GLCQAAAI
+67 GLCQAVAI
-75 PAKYDSRNY
+75 PAKYDSRDY

-128 YNVVYMAFD
+128 YNVAYMAFD
-137 DRTFDDPLGGT
+137 DRTFVDPLGGT

-210 ARQINMQD
+210 VRQINMQD

-237 DSDIYANNEY
+237 DSDNYANNEY
-247 YYNYKIKSTNHAVT
+247 YYNYEIKSTNHAVT

-277 DSNGKVYVPEGDG
+277 DSDGKEYVPEGDG

-297 WGSYNYRTN
+297 WGPYNYRTN

-319 KSGNATYYEVAKKDS
+319 NSGNATYYEVAKKDS

-349 GLMGSTGAD
+349 GLIGSTGAD

-381 AVAFSVKDA
+381 AVAFGVKDA

-404 NVEDA
+404 NIEDA

-448 VKLDEGDTFAIVITF
+448 VKLDEGDTFAVVITF

-477 TAGSTS
+477 TAGITS
-483 VSHNNESYYA
+483 VSRNNESYYA

-532 KAESTDNNGAKLEWQ
+532 KAESTDNNSARLEWQ

-561 EANGTYNMLGSFTDN
+561 EKNGTYNMLGSFTDN

-581 SVRCGKKYYYK
+581 SVRYGKKYYYK

-609 TVQVVVIE
+609 TVQVVVID
-617 IPIATVMGNINDN
+617 IPI
-630 VVTLNWN
+630 
-637 KVDGADRYNIYKKT
+637 
-651 DTDSE
+651 
-656 FKKIKTIIDAT
+656 
-667 YTESVE
+667 
-673 FNTKAYYYVTVEM
+673 
-686 TIDGVVTESMKSNT
+686 
-700 FEAVVKT
+700 
-707 KAPTIIADT
+707 
-716 SSYGKVKLSW
+716 
-726 KPTSGTQIYRVFAYN
+726 
-741 EEMDEYDILKDV
+741 
-753 KSTDKMEYIDDNLES
+753 
-768 KEGTTRKYMITTYT
+768 
-782 VKDGEMING
+782 
-791 NTSFVN
+791 
-797 AFVRHPALKNLSYT
+797 
-811 LTNGTLNLRWDSYNG
+811 
-826 IIGRYGYYSIYSSDT
+826 
-841 ADGEYKLLVNRANN
+841 
-855 TYSIFDYDDSK
+855 
-866 DLYIKVVAYG
+866 
-876 SITGKDAQYSASY
+876 
-889 SLITAMQETPLCIK
+889 
-903 GKTVTKG
+903 KG

-934 SGAKWYYVDR
+934 SGAKWYYVDQ

-1010 KWLKLSGKWYYLKNG
+1010 KWLKLSGKWYYLKKG

-1040 YFDKSGVMLTSRW
+1040 YFDKKGVMQTSRW
-1053 IKTDGKWYY
+1053 IKTNGKWYY
-1062 VNADGIMQVS
+1062 VNANGIMQVS

>member
-1 MVKRKYFKK
+1 MVKRKYFKR
-10 FFAITLATVTFISTV
+10 FFAITLATMTFISTV

-56 APRLDVTESND
+56 APRLEVTESNE

-75 PAKYDSRNY
+75 PAKYDSRDY

-97 TCWAF
+97 TCWTF

-114 HGVADN
+114 HGIADN

-128 YNVVYMAFD
+128 YNVAYMAFD
-137 DRTFDDPLGGT
+137 DRTFVDPLGGT

-190 DATATTYSYDASKL
+190 DAKATTYSYDASKL

-210 ARQINMQD
+210 VRQINMQD

-237 DSDIYANNEY
+237 DTDIYANNEY
-247 YYNYKIKSTNHAVT
+247 YYNYEIKSTNHAVT

-277 DSNGKVYVPEGDG
+277 DSDGKEYVPEGDG

-297 WGSYNYRTN
+297 WGPYNYRTN
-306 GGYMWISYYDLSA
+306 GGYMWISYHDLSA
-319 KSGNATYYEVAKKDS
+319 NSGNATYYEVAKKDS

-349 GLMGSTGAD
+349 GLIGSTGAD

-404 NVEDA
+404 NIEDA

-448 VKLDEGDTFAIVITF
+448 VKLDEGDTFAVVITF

-477 TAGSTS
+477 TAGITS
-483 VSHNNESYYA
+483 VSRNNESYYA

-532 KAESTDNNGAKLEWQ
+532 KAESTDNNSARLEWQ

-561 EANGTYNMLGSFTDN
+561 EKNGTYNMLGSFTDN

-581 SVRCGKKYYYK
+581 SVRYGKKYYYK

-609 TVQVVVIE
+609 TVQVVVID
-617 IPIATVMGNINDN
+617 IPI
-630 VVTLNWN
+630 
-637 KVDGADRYNIYKKT
+637 
-651 DTDSE
+651 
-656 FKKIKTIIDAT
+656 
-667 YTESVE
+667 
-673 FNTKAYYYVTVEM
+673 
-686 TIDGVVTESMKSNT
+686 
-700 FEAVVKT
+700 
-707 KAPTIIADT
+707 
-716 SSYGKVKLSW
+716 
-726 KPTSGTQIYRVFAYN
+726 
-741 EEMDEYDILKDV
+741 
-753 KSTDKMEYIDDNLES
+753 
-768 KEGTTRKYMITTYT
+768 
-782 VKDGEMING
+782 
-791 NTSFVN
+791 
-797 AFVRHPALKNLSYT
+797 
-811 LTNGTLNLRWDSYNG
+811 
-826 IIGRYGYYSIYSSDT
+826 
-841 ADGEYKLLVNRANN
+841 
-855 TYSIFDYDDSK
+855 
-866 DLYIKVVAYG
+866 
-876 SITGKDAQYSASY
+876 
-889 SLITAMQETPLCIK
+889 
-903 GKTVTKG
+903 KG

-934 SGAKWYYVDR
+934 SGAKWYYVDQ

-1010 KWLKLSGKWYYLKNG
+1010 KWLKLSGKWYYLKTG

-1040 YFDKSGVMLTSRW
+1040 YFDKKGVMQTSRW

>member
-1 MVKRKYFKK
+1 MVKRKYFKR
-10 FFAITLATVTFISTV
+10 FFAITLATMTFMSTV

-56 APRLDVTESND
+56 APRLDVTESNE

-75 PAKYDSRNY
+75 PAKYDSRDY

-89 VRNQGRWG
+89 VRNQGKWG

-128 YNVVYMAFD
+128 YNVAYMAFD
-137 DRTFDDPLGGT
+137 DRTFADPLGGM

-190 DATATTYSYDASKL
+190 GATATRYSYDASKL

-210 ARQINMQD
+210 VRQINMQD

-237 DSDIYANNEY
+237 DSDNYANNEY
-247 YYNYKIKSTNHAVT
+247 YYNYEIKSTNHAVT

-277 DSNGKVYVPEGDG
+277 DSDGKEYVPEGDG

-319 KSGNATYYEVAKKDS
+319 NSGNATYYEVAKKDS

-349 GLMGSTGAD
+349 GLIGSTGAD

-381 AVAFSVKDA
+381 AVAFGVKDA

-404 NVEDA
+404 NIEDA

-448 VKLDEGDTFAIVITF
+448 VKLDEGDTFAVVITF

-477 TAGSTS
+477 TAGITS
-483 VSHNNESYYA
+483 VSRNNESYYA

-532 KAESTDNNGAKLEWQ
+532 KAESTDNNSARLEWQ

-561 EANGTYNMLGSFTDN
+561 EKNGTYNMLGSFTDN

-609 TVQVVVIE
+609 TVQVVVID
-617 IPIATVMGNINDN
+617 IPI
-630 VVTLNWN
+630 
-637 KVDGADRYNIYKKT
+637 
-651 DTDSE
+651 
-656 FKKIKTIIDAT
+656 
-667 YTESVE
+667 
-673 FNTKAYYYVTVEM
+673 
-686 TIDGVVTESMKSNT
+686 
-700 FEAVVKT
+700 
-707 KAPTIIADT
+707 
-716 SSYGKVKLSW
+716 
-726 KPTSGTQIYRVFAYN
+726 
-741 EEMDEYDILKDV
+741 
-753 KSTDKMEYIDDNLES
+753 
-768 KEGTTRKYMITTYT
+768 
-782 VKDGEMING
+782 
-791 NTSFVN
+791 
-797 AFVRHPALKNLSYT
+797 
-811 LTNGTLNLRWDSYNG
+811 
-826 IIGRYGYYSIYSSDT
+826 
-841 ADGEYKLLVNRANN
+841 
-855 TYSIFDYDDSK
+855 
-866 DLYIKVVAYG
+866 
-876 SITGKDAQYSASY
+876 
-889 SLITAMQETPLCIK
+889 
-903 GKTVTKG
+903 KG

-934 SGAKWYYVDR
+934 SGAKWYYVDQ

-1010 KWLKLSGKWYYLKNG
+1010 KWLKLSGKWYYLKTG

-1040 YFDKSGVMLTSRW
+1040 YFDKKGVMQTSRW
-1053 IKTDGKWYY
+1053 IKTNGKWYY

>member
-1 MVKRKYFKK
+1 MVKRKYFKR
-10 FFAITLATVTFISTV
+10 FFAITLATMTFISTV

-56 APRLDVTESND
+56 APRLDVTESNE
-67 GLCQAAAI
+67 GLCQAVAI
-75 PAKYDSRNY
+75 PAKYDSRDY

-97 TCWAF
+97 TCWTF

-114 HGVADN
+114 HGIADN

-128 YNVVYMAFD
+128 YNVAYMAFD
-137 DRTFDDPLGGT
+137 DRTFVDPLGGT

-175 SKWAGMVNESDCAYP
+175 SKWAGMVNESDCVYP
-190 DATATTYSYDASKL
+190 GATATTYSYDASKL

-210 ARQINMQD
+210 VRQINMQD

-237 DSDIYANNEY
+237 DSDNYANNEY
-247 YYNYKIKSTNHAVT
+247 YYNYEIKSTNHAVT

-277 DSNGKVYVPEGDG
+277 DSDGKEYVPEGDG

-297 WGSYNYRTN
+297 WGPYNYRTN

-319 KSGNATYYEVAKKDS
+319 NSGNATYYEVAKKDS

-349 GLMGSTGAD
+349 GLIGSTGAD

-381 AVAFSVKDA
+381 AVAFGVKDA

-404 NVEDA
+404 NIEDA

-448 VKLDEGDTFAIVITF
+448 VKLDEGDTFAVVITF

-477 TAGSTS
+477 TAGITS
-483 VSHNNESYYA
+483 VSRNNESYYA

-532 KAESTDNNGAKLEWQ
+532 KAESTDNNGARLEWQ

-561 EANGTYNMLGSFTDN
+561 EKNGTYNMLGSFTDN

-609 TVQVVVIE
+609 TVQVVVID
-617 IPIATVMGNINDN
+617 IPI
-630 VVTLNWN
+630 
-637 KVDGADRYNIYKKT
+637 
-651 DTDSE
+651 
-656 FKKIKTIIDAT
+656 
-667 YTESVE
+667 
-673 FNTKAYYYVTVEM
+673 
-686 TIDGVVTESMKSNT
+686 
-700 FEAVVKT
+700 
-707 KAPTIIADT
+707 
-716 SSYGKVKLSW
+716 
-726 KPTSGTQIYRVFAYN
+726 
-741 EEMDEYDILKDV
+741 
-753 KSTDKMEYIDDNLES
+753 
-768 KEGTTRKYMITTYT
+768 
-782 VKDGEMING
+782 
-791 NTSFVN
+791 
-797 AFVRHPALKNLSYT
+797 
-811 LTNGTLNLRWDSYNG
+811 
-826 IIGRYGYYSIYSSDT
+826 
-841 ADGEYKLLVNRANN
+841 
-855 TYSIFDYDDSK
+855 
-866 DLYIKVVAYG
+866 
-876 SITGKDAQYSASY
+876 
-889 SLITAMQETPLCIK
+889 
-903 GKTVTKG
+903 KG

-934 SGAKWYYVDR
+934 SGAKWYYVDQ

-1010 KWLKLSGKWYYLKNG
+1010 KWLKLSGKWYYLKKG

-1040 YFDKSGVMLTSRW
+1040 YFDKKGVMQTSRW
-1053 IKTDGKWYY
+1053 IKTNGKWYY
-1062 VNADGIMQVS
+1062 VNANGIMQVS

>member
-1 MVKRKYFKK
+1 MVKRKYFKR
-10 FFAITLATVTFISTV
+10 FFAITLATMTFISTV

-56 APRLDVTESND
+56 APRLDVTESNE

-75 PAKYDSRNY
+75 PAKYDSRDY

-128 YNVVYMAFD
+128 YNVAYMAFD
-137 DRTFDDPLGGT
+137 DRTFVDPLGGT

-190 DATATTYSYDASKL
+190 GATATRYSYDASKL

-210 ARQINMQD
+210 VRQINMQD

-237 DSDIYANNEY
+237 DSDNYANNEY
-247 YYNYKIKSTNHAVT
+247 YYNYEIKSTNHAVT

-277 DSNGKVYVPEGDG
+277 DSDGKEYVPEGDG

-319 KSGNATYYEVAKKDS
+319 NSGNATYYEVAKKDS

-349 GLMGSTGAD
+349 GLIGSTGAD

-381 AVAFSVKDA
+381 AVAFGVKDA

-404 NVEDA
+404 NIEDA

-448 VKLDEGDTFAIVITF
+448 VKLDEGDTFAVVITF

-477 TAGSTS
+477 TAGITS
-483 VSHNNESYYA
+483 VSRNNESYYA

-532 KAESTDNNGAKLEWQ
+532 KAESTDNNSARLEWQ

-561 EANGTYNMLGSFTDN
+561 EKNGTYNMLGSFTDN

-581 SVRCGKKYYYK
+581 SVRYGKKYYYK

-609 TVQVVVIE
+609 TVQVVVID
-617 IPIATVMGNINDN
+617 IPI
-630 VVTLNWN
+630 
-637 KVDGADRYNIYKKT
+637 
-651 DTDSE
+651 
-656 FKKIKTIIDAT
+656 
-667 YTESVE
+667 
-673 FNTKAYYYVTVEM
+673 
-686 TIDGVVTESMKSNT
+686 
-700 FEAVVKT
+700 
-707 KAPTIIADT
+707 
-716 SSYGKVKLSW
+716 
-726 KPTSGTQIYRVFAYN
+726 
-741 EEMDEYDILKDV
+741 
-753 KSTDKMEYIDDNLES
+753 
-768 KEGTTRKYMITTYT
+768 
-782 VKDGEMING
+782 
-791 NTSFVN
+791 
-797 AFVRHPALKNLSYT
+797 
-811 LTNGTLNLRWDSYNG
+811 
-826 IIGRYGYYSIYSSDT
+826 
-841 ADGEYKLLVNRANN
+841 
-855 TYSIFDYDDSK
+855 
-866 DLYIKVVAYG
+866 
-876 SITGKDAQYSASY
+876 
-889 SLITAMQETPLCIK
+889 
-903 GKTVTKG
+903 KG

-934 SGAKWYYVDR
+934 SGAKWYYVDQ

-1010 KWLKLSGKWYYLKNG
+1010 KWLKLSGKWYYLKTG

-1040 YFDKSGVMLTSRW
+1040 YFDKKGVMQTSRW
-1053 IKTDGKWYY
+1053 IKTNGKWYY

>member
-1 MVKRKYFKK
+1 MVKRKYFKR
-10 FFAITLATVTFISTV
+10 FFAITLATMTFISTV

-56 APRLDVTESND
+56 APRLDVTESNE
-67 GLCQAAAI
+67 GLCQAVAI
-75 PAKYDSRNY
+75 PAKYDSRDY

-128 YNVVYMAFD
+128 YNVAYMAFD
-137 DRTFDDPLGGT
+137 DRTFVDPLGGT

-210 ARQINMQD
+210 VRQINMQD

-237 DSDIYANNEY
+237 DSDNYANNEY
-247 YYNYKIKSTNHAVT
+247 YYNYEIKSTNHAVT

-277 DSNGKVYVPEGDG
+277 DSDGKEYVPEGDG

-297 WGSYNYRTN
+297 WGPYNYRTN

-319 KSGNATYYEVAKKDS
+319 NSGNATYYEVAKKDS

-349 GLMGSTGAD
+349 GLIGSTGAD

-381 AVAFSVKDA
+381 AVAFGVKDA

-404 NVEDA
+404 NIEDA

-448 VKLDEGDTFAIVITF
+448 VKLDEGDTFAVVITF

-477 TAGSTS
+477 TAGITS
-483 VSHNNESYYA
+483 VSRNNESYYA

-532 KAESTDNNGAKLEWQ
+532 KAESTDNNSARLEWQ

-561 EANGTYNMLGSFTDN
+561 EKNGTYNMLGSFTDN

-581 SVRCGKKYYYK
+581 SVRYGKKYYYK

-609 TVQVVVIE
+609 TVQVVVID
-617 IPIATVMGNINDN
+617 IPI
-630 VVTLNWN
+630 
-637 KVDGADRYNIYKKT
+637 
-651 DTDSE
+651 
-656 FKKIKTIIDAT
+656 
-667 YTESVE
+667 
-673 FNTKAYYYVTVEM
+673 
-686 TIDGVVTESMKSNT
+686 
-700 FEAVVKT
+700 
-707 KAPTIIADT
+707 
-716 SSYGKVKLSW
+716 
-726 KPTSGTQIYRVFAYN
+726 
-741 EEMDEYDILKDV
+741 
-753 KSTDKMEYIDDNLES
+753 
-768 KEGTTRKYMITTYT
+768 
-782 VKDGEMING
+782 
-791 NTSFVN
+791 
-797 AFVRHPALKNLSYT
+797 
-811 LTNGTLNLRWDSYNG
+811 
-826 IIGRYGYYSIYSSDT
+826 
-841 ADGEYKLLVNRANN
+841 
-855 TYSIFDYDDSK
+855 
-866 DLYIKVVAYG
+866 
-876 SITGKDAQYSASY
+876 
-889 SLITAMQETPLCIK
+889 
-903 GKTVTKG
+903 KG

-934 SGAKWYYVDR
+934 SGAKWYYVDQ

-1010 KWLKLSGKWYYLKNG
+1010 KWLKLSGKWYYLKTG

-1040 YFDKSGVMLTSRW
+1040 YFDKKGVMQTSRW
-1053 IKTDGKWYY
+1053 IKTNGKWYY

>member
-1 MVKRKYFKK
+1 M
-10 FFAITLATVTFISTV
+10 TFISTV

-56 APRLDVTESND
+56 APRLDVTESNE

-75 PAKYDSRNY
+75 PARYDSRDY

-114 HGVADN
+114 HGIADN

-128 YNVVYMAFD
+128 YNVAYMAFD
-137 DRTFDDPLGGT
+137 DRTFVDPLGGT

-190 DATATTYSYDASKL
+190 DAKATTYSYDASKL

-210 ARQINMQD
+210 VRQINMQD

-247 YYNYKIKSTNHAVT
+247 YYNYEIKSTNHAVT

-267 TISRDNFKST
+267 TISRDNFKSI
-277 DSNGKVYVPEGDG
+277 DSDGTEYVPEGDG

-297 WGSYNYRTN
+297 WGSSNFRTN

-319 KSGNATYYEVAKKDS
+319 NSGNATYYEVAKKDS

-349 GLMGSTGAD
+349 GLIGSTGAD

-381 AVAFSVKDA
+381 AVAFGVKDA

-404 NVEDA
+404 NIEDA

-448 VKLDEGDTFAIVITF
+448 VKLDEGDTFAVVITF

-483 VSHNNESYYA
+483 VSRNNESYYA

-532 KAESTDNNGAKLEWQ
+532 KAESTDNNSARLEWQ

-561 EANGTYNMLGSFTDN
+561 EKNGTYNMLGSFTDN

-581 SVRCGKKYYYK
+581 SVRYGKKYYYK

-609 TVQVVVIE
+609 TVQVVVID
-617 IPIATVMGNINDN
+617 IPI
-630 VVTLNWN
+630 
-637 KVDGADRYNIYKKT
+637 
-651 DTDSE
+651 
-656 FKKIKTIIDAT
+656 
-667 YTESVE
+667 
-673 FNTKAYYYVTVEM
+673 
-686 TIDGVVTESMKSNT
+686 
-700 FEAVVKT
+700 
-707 KAPTIIADT
+707 
-716 SSYGKVKLSW
+716 
-726 KPTSGTQIYRVFAYN
+726 
-741 EEMDEYDILKDV
+741 
-753 KSTDKMEYIDDNLES
+753 
-768 KEGTTRKYMITTYT
+768 
-782 VKDGEMING
+782 
-791 NTSFVN
+791 
-797 AFVRHPALKNLSYT
+797 
-811 LTNGTLNLRWDSYNG
+811 
-826 IIGRYGYYSIYSSDT
+826 
-841 ADGEYKLLVNRANN
+841 
-855 TYSIFDYDDSK
+855 
-866 DLYIKVVAYG
+866 
-876 SITGKDAQYSASY
+876 
-889 SLITAMQETPLCIK
+889 
-903 GKTVTKG
+903 KG

-934 SGAKWYYVDR
+934 SGAKWYYVDQ

-1010 KWLKLSGKWYYLKNG
+1010 KWLKLSGKWYYLKTG

-1040 YFDKSGVMLTSRW
+1040 YFDKKGVMQTSRW
-1053 IKTDGKWYY
+1053 IKTNGKWYY

>member
-1 MVKRKYFKK
+1 MVKRKYFKR
-10 FFAITLATVTFISTV
+10 FFAITLATMTFISTV

-56 APRLDVTESND
+56 APRLDVTESNE

-75 PAKYDSRNY
+75 PAKYDSRDY

-128 YNVVYMAFD
+128 YNVAYMAFD
-137 DRTFDDPLGGT
+137 DRTFVDPLGGT

-210 ARQINMQD
+210 VRQINMQD

-237 DSDIYANNEY
+237 DSDNYANNEY
-247 YYNYKIKSTNHAVT
+247 YYNYEIKSTNHAVT

-277 DSNGKVYVPEGDG
+277 DSDGKEYVPEGDG

-297 WGSYNYRTN
+297 WGAYNFRTN

-319 KSGNATYYEVAKKDS
+319 NSGNATYYEVAKKDS

-349 GLMGSTGAD
+349 GLIGSTGAD

-381 AVAFSVKDA
+381 AVAFGVKDA

-404 NVEDA
+404 NIEDA

-448 VKLDEGDTFAIVITF
+448 VKLDEGDTFAVVITF

-483 VSHNNESYYA
+483 VSRNNESYYA

-532 KAESTDNNGAKLEWQ
+532 KAESTDNNSARLEWQ

-561 EANGTYNMLGSFTDN
+561 EKNGTYNMLGSFTDN

-581 SVRCGKKYYYK
+581 SVRYGKKYYYK

-609 TVQVVVIE
+609 TVQVVVID
-617 IPIATVMGNINDN
+617 IPI
-630 VVTLNWN
+630 
-637 KVDGADRYNIYKKT
+637 
-651 DTDSE
+651 
-656 FKKIKTIIDAT
+656 
-667 YTESVE
+667 
-673 FNTKAYYYVTVEM
+673 
-686 TIDGVVTESMKSNT
+686 
-700 FEAVVKT
+700 
-707 KAPTIIADT
+707 
-716 SSYGKVKLSW
+716 
-726 KPTSGTQIYRVFAYN
+726 
-741 EEMDEYDILKDV
+741 
-753 KSTDKMEYIDDNLES
+753 
-768 KEGTTRKYMITTYT
+768 
-782 VKDGEMING
+782 
-791 NTSFVN
+791 
-797 AFVRHPALKNLSYT
+797 
-811 LTNGTLNLRWDSYNG
+811 
-826 IIGRYGYYSIYSSDT
+826 
-841 ADGEYKLLVNRANN
+841 
-855 TYSIFDYDDSK
+855 
-866 DLYIKVVAYG
+866 
-876 SITGKDAQYSASY
+876 
-889 SLITAMQETPLCIK
+889 
-903 GKTVTKG
+903 KG

-934 SGAKWYYVDR
+934 SGAKWYYVDQ

-1010 KWLKLSGKWYYLKNG
+1010 KWLKLSGKWYYLKTG

-1040 YFDKSGVMLTSRW
+1040 YFDKKGVMQTSRW
-1053 IKTDGKWYY
+1053 IKTNGKWYY

>member
-1 MVKRKYFKK
+1 MVKRKYFKR
-10 FFAITLATVTFISTV
+10 FFAITLATMTFISTV

-56 APRLDVTESND
+56 APRLDVTESNE

-75 PAKYDSRNY
+75 PAKYDSRDY

-128 YNVVYMAFD
+128 YNVAYMAFD
-137 DRTFDDPLGGT
+137 DRTFVDPLGGT

-190 DATATTYSYDASKL
+190 GATATTYSYDASKL

-210 ARQINMQD
+210 VRQINMQD

-237 DSDIYANNEY
+237 DTDNYANNEY
-247 YYNYKIKSTNHAVT
+247 YYNYEIKSTNHAVT

-297 WGSYNYRTN
+297 WGPYNYRTN

-319 KSGNATYYEVAKKDS
+319 NSGNATYYEVAKKDS

-349 GLMGSTGAD
+349 GLIGSTGAD

-381 AVAFSVKDA
+381 AVAFGVKDA

-404 NVEDA
+404 NIEDA

-448 VKLDEGDTFAIVITF
+448 VKLDEGDTFAVVITF

-477 TAGSTS
+477 TAGITS
-483 VSHNNESYYA
+483 VSRNNESYYA

-532 KAESTDNNGAKLEWQ
+532 KAESTDNNSARLEWQ
-547 NVDGAEGYELFRST
+547 YVDGAEGYELFRST
-561 EANGTYNMLGSFTDN
+561 EKNGTYNMLGSFTDN

-581 SVRCGKKYYYK
+581 SVRYGKKYYYK

-609 TVQVVVIE
+609 TVQVVVID
-617 IPIATVMGNINDN
+617 IPI
-630 VVTLNWN
+630 
-637 KVDGADRYNIYKKT
+637 
-651 DTDSE
+651 
-656 FKKIKTIIDAT
+656 
-667 YTESVE
+667 
-673 FNTKAYYYVTVEM
+673 
-686 TIDGVVTESMKSNT
+686 
-700 FEAVVKT
+700 
-707 KAPTIIADT
+707 
-716 SSYGKVKLSW
+716 
-726 KPTSGTQIYRVFAYN
+726 
-741 EEMDEYDILKDV
+741 
-753 KSTDKMEYIDDNLES
+753 
-768 KEGTTRKYMITTYT
+768 
-782 VKDGEMING
+782 
-791 NTSFVN
+791 
-797 AFVRHPALKNLSYT
+797 
-811 LTNGTLNLRWDSYNG
+811 
-826 IIGRYGYYSIYSSDT
+826 
-841 ADGEYKLLVNRANN
+841 
-855 TYSIFDYDDSK
+855 
-866 DLYIKVVAYG
+866 
-876 SITGKDAQYSASY
+876 
-889 SLITAMQETPLCIK
+889 
-903 GKTVTKG
+903 KG

-934 SGAKWYYVDR
+934 SGAKWYYVDQ

-1010 KWLKLSGKWYYLKNG
+1010 KWLKLSGKWYYLKTG

-1040 YFDKSGVMLTSRW
+1040 YFDKKGVMLTSRW
-1053 IKTDGKWYY
+1053 IKTDG
-1062 VNADGIMQVS
+1062 
-1072 KWLKIGSKWYYVNA
+1072 KWYYVNA

>member
-1 MVKRKYFKK
+1 MVKRKYFKR
-10 FFAITLATVTFISTV
+10 FFAITLATMTFISTV

-56 APRLDVTESND
+56 APRLDVTESNE

-75 PAKYDSRNY
+75 PAKYDSRDY

-128 YNVVYMAFD
+128 YNVAYMAFD
-137 DRTFDDPLGGT
+137 DRTFVDPLGGT

-153 YTDDMTAALSR
+153 YNDDMTAALSR

-190 DATATTYSYDASKL
+190 DAKATTYKYDASKL

-210 ARQINMQD
+210 VRQINMQD

-237 DSDIYANNEY
+237 DSDIYANKEY
-247 YYNYKIKSTNHAVT
+247 YYNYEIKSTNHAVT

-277 DSNGKVYVPEGDG
+277 DSDGKEYVPEGDG

-297 WGSYNYRTN
+297 WGAYNFRTN

-319 KSGNATYYEVAKKDS
+319 NSGNATYYEVAKKDS

-349 GLMGSTGAD
+349 GLIGSTGAD

-448 VKLDEGDTFAIVITF
+448 VKLDEGDTFAVVITF

-477 TAGSTS
+477 TAGITS
-483 VSHNNESYYA
+483 VSRNNESYYA

-532 KAESTDNNGAKLEWQ
+532 KAESTDNNGARLEWQ

-561 EANGTYNMLGSFTDN
+561 EKNGTYNMLGSFTDN

-581 SVRCGKKYYYK
+581 SVRYGKKYYYK

-617 IPIATVMGNINDN
+617 IPI
-630 VVTLNWN
+630 
-637 KVDGADRYNIYKKT
+637 
-651 DTDSE
+651 
-656 FKKIKTIIDAT
+656 
-667 YTESVE
+667 
-673 FNTKAYYYVTVEM
+673 
-686 TIDGVVTESMKSNT
+686 
-700 FEAVVKT
+700 
-707 KAPTIIADT
+707 
-716 SSYGKVKLSW
+716 
-726 KPTSGTQIYRVFAYN
+726 
-741 EEMDEYDILKDV
+741 
-753 KSTDKMEYIDDNLES
+753 
-768 KEGTTRKYMITTYT
+768 
-782 VKDGEMING
+782 
-791 NTSFVN
+791 
-797 AFVRHPALKNLSYT
+797 
-811 LTNGTLNLRWDSYNG
+811 
-826 IIGRYGYYSIYSSDT
+826 
-841 ADGEYKLLVNRANN
+841 
-855 TYSIFDYDDSK
+855 
-866 DLYIKVVAYG
+866 
-876 SITGKDAQYSASY
+876 
-889 SLITAMQETPLCIK
+889 
-903 GKTVTKG
+903 KG

-934 SGAKWYYVDR
+934 SGAKWYYVDQ

-996 RYYVDGKGIWVKDT
+996 RYYVNGKGIWVKDT

-1040 YFDKSGVMLTSRW
+1040 YFDKKGVMLTSRW
-1053 IKTDGKWYY
+1053 IKTDDKWYY

>member
-1 MVKRKYFKK
+1 M
-10 FFAITLATVTFISTV
+10 TFISTV

-56 APRLDVTESND
+56 APRLDVTESNE
-67 GLCQAAAI
+67 GLCQAVAI
-75 PAKYDSRNY
+75 PAKYDSRDY

-97 TCWAF
+97 TCWTF

-114 HGVADN
+114 HGIADN

-128 YNVVYMAFD
+128 YNVAYMAFD
-137 DRTFDDPLGGT
+137 DRTFVDPLGGT

-175 SKWAGMVNESDCAYP
+175 SKWAGMVNESDCVYP
-190 DATATTYSYDASKL
+190 GATATTYSYDASKL

-210 ARQINMQD
+210 VRQINMQD

-237 DSDIYANNEY
+237 DSDNYANNEY
-247 YYNYKIKSTNHAVT
+247 YYNYEIKSTNHAVT

-277 DSNGKVYVPEGDG
+277 DSDGKEYVPEGDG

-297 WGSYNYRTN
+297 WGPYNYRTN

-319 KSGNATYYEVAKKDS
+319 NSGNATYYEVAKKDS

-349 GLMGSTGAD
+349 GLIGSTGAD

-381 AVAFSVKDA
+381 AVAFGVKDA

-404 NVEDA
+404 NIEDA

-448 VKLDEGDTFAIVITF
+448 VKLDEGDTFAVVITF

-477 TAGSTS
+477 TAGITS
-483 VSHNNESYYA
+483 VSRNNESYYA

-532 KAESTDNNGAKLEWQ
+532 KAESTDNNGARLEWQ

-561 EANGTYNMLGSFTDN
+561 EKNGTYNMLGSFTDN

-609 TVQVVVIE
+609 TVQVVVID
-617 IPIATVMGNINDN
+617 IPI
-630 VVTLNWN
+630 
-637 KVDGADRYNIYKKT
+637 
-651 DTDSE
+651 
-656 FKKIKTIIDAT
+656 
-667 YTESVE
+667 
-673 FNTKAYYYVTVEM
+673 
-686 TIDGVVTESMKSNT
+686 
-700 FEAVVKT
+700 
-707 KAPTIIADT
+707 
-716 SSYGKVKLSW
+716 
-726 KPTSGTQIYRVFAYN
+726 
-741 EEMDEYDILKDV
+741 
-753 KSTDKMEYIDDNLES
+753 
-768 KEGTTRKYMITTYT
+768 
-782 VKDGEMING
+782 
-791 NTSFVN
+791 
-797 AFVRHPALKNLSYT
+797 
-811 LTNGTLNLRWDSYNG
+811 
-826 IIGRYGYYSIYSSDT
+826 
-841 ADGEYKLLVNRANN
+841 
-855 TYSIFDYDDSK
+855 
-866 DLYIKVVAYG
+866 
-876 SITGKDAQYSASY
+876 
-889 SLITAMQETPLCIK
+889 
-903 GKTVTKG
+903 KG

-934 SGAKWYYVDR
+934 SGAKWYYVDQ

-1010 KWLKLSGKWYYLKNG
+1010 KWLKLSGKWYYLKKG

-1040 YFDKSGVMLTSRW
+1040 YFDKKGVMQTSRW
-1053 IKTDGKWYY
+1053 IKTNGKWYY
-1062 VNADGIMQVS
+1062 VNANGIMQVS

>member
-1 MVKRKYFKK
+1 MVKRKYFKR
-10 FFAITLATVTFISTV
+10 FFAITLATMTFISTV

-56 APRLDVTESND
+56 APRLDVTESNE

-75 PAKYDSRNY
+75 PAKYDSRDY

-128 YNVVYMAFD
+128 YNVAYMAFD
-137 DRTFDDPLGGT
+137 DRTFVDPLGGT

-190 DATATTYSYDASKL
+190 DAKATTYSYDASKL

-210 ARQINMQD
+210 VRQINMQD

-237 DSDIYANNEY
+237 DSDIYANKEY

-277 DSNGKVYVPEGDG
+277 DSDGKEYVPEGDG

-297 WGSYNYRTN
+297 WGAYNFRTN

-319 KSGNATYYEVAKKDS
+319 NSGNATYYEVAKKDS

-349 GLMGSTGAD
+349 GLIGSTGAD

-390 NTSYSIQIYKNPAL
+390 NTSYSIQIYKNPVL
-404 NVEDA
+404 NIEDA

-448 VKLDEGDTFAIVITF
+448 VKLDEGDTFAVVITF

-477 TAGSTS
+477 TAGITS

-561 EANGTYNMLGSFTDN
+561 EKNGTYNMLGSFTDN

-617 IPIATVMGNINDN
+617 IPI
-630 VVTLNWN
+630 
-637 KVDGADRYNIYKKT
+637 
-651 DTDSE
+651 
-656 FKKIKTIIDAT
+656 
-667 YTESVE
+667 
-673 FNTKAYYYVTVEM
+673 
-686 TIDGVVTESMKSNT
+686 
-700 FEAVVKT
+700 
-707 KAPTIIADT
+707 
-716 SSYGKVKLSW
+716 
-726 KPTSGTQIYRVFAYN
+726 
-741 EEMDEYDILKDV
+741 
-753 KSTDKMEYIDDNLES
+753 
-768 KEGTTRKYMITTYT
+768 
-782 VKDGEMING
+782 
-791 NTSFVN
+791 
-797 AFVRHPALKNLSYT
+797 
-811 LTNGTLNLRWDSYNG
+811 
-826 IIGRYGYYSIYSSDT
+826 
-841 ADGEYKLLVNRANN
+841 
-855 TYSIFDYDDSK
+855 
-866 DLYIKVVAYG
+866 
-876 SITGKDAQYSASY
+876 
-889 SLITAMQETPLCIK
+889 
-903 GKTVTKG
+903 KG

-934 SGAKWYYVDR
+934 SGAKWYYVDQ
-944 TGAMQTSKWVKISTK
+944 TGA
-959 YYYFDKSG
+959 
-967 VMQTSKWI
+967 MQTSKWI

-1010 KWLKLSGKWYYLKNG
+1010 KWLKLSGKWYYLKKG

-1040 YFDKSGVMLTSRW
+1040 YFDKKGVMLTSRW

>member
-1 MVKRKYFKK
+1 MAFM
-10 FFAITLATVTFISTV
+10 STV

-56 APRLDVTESND
+56 APRLDVTESNE

-75 PAKYDSRNY
+75 PAKYDSRDY

-89 VRNQGRWG
+89 VRNQGKWG

-128 YNVVYMAFD
+128 YNVAYMAFD
-137 DRTFDDPLGGT
+137 DRTFADPLGGT

-190 DATATTYSYDASKL
+190 GATATRYSYDASKL

-210 ARQINMQD
+210 VRQINMQD

-247 YYNYKIKSTNHAVT
+247 YYNYEIKSTNHAVT

-267 TISRDNFKST
+267 TISRDNFKSI
-277 DSNGKVYVPEGDG
+277 DSDGTEYGPEGDG

-297 WGSYNYRTN
+297 WGSNNFRTN

-349 GLMGSTGAD
+349 GLIGSTGAD

-404 NVEDA
+404 NIEDA

-448 VKLDEGDTFAIVITF
+448 VKLDEGDTFAVVITF

-477 TAGSTS
+477 TAGITS

-561 EANGTYNMLGSFTDN
+561 EKNGTYNMLGSFTDN

-609 TVQVVVIE
+609 TIQVVVID
-617 IPIATVMGNINDN
+617 IPI
-630 VVTLNWN
+630 
-637 KVDGADRYNIYKKT
+637 
-651 DTDSE
+651 
-656 FKKIKTIIDAT
+656 
-667 YTESVE
+667 
-673 FNTKAYYYVTVEM
+673 
-686 TIDGVVTESMKSNT
+686 
-700 FEAVVKT
+700 
-707 KAPTIIADT
+707 
-716 SSYGKVKLSW
+716 
-726 KPTSGTQIYRVFAYN
+726 
-741 EEMDEYDILKDV
+741 
-753 KSTDKMEYIDDNLES
+753 
-768 KEGTTRKYMITTYT
+768 
-782 VKDGEMING
+782 
-791 NTSFVN
+791 
-797 AFVRHPALKNLSYT
+797 
-811 LTNGTLNLRWDSYNG
+811 
-826 IIGRYGYYSIYSSDT
+826 
-841 ADGEYKLLVNRANN
+841 
-855 TYSIFDYDDSK
+855 
-866 DLYIKVVAYG
+866 
-876 SITGKDAQYSASY
+876 
-889 SLITAMQETPLCIK
+889 
-903 GKTVTKG
+903 KG

-934 SGAKWYYVDR
+934 SGAKWYYVDQ

-1010 KWLKLSGKWYYLKNG
+1010 KWLKLSGKWYYLKTG

-1040 YFDKSGVMLTSRW
+1040 YFDKKGVMLTSRW

>member
-1 MVKRKYFKK
+1 M
-10 FFAITLATVTFISTV
+10 TFISTV

-56 APRLDVTESND
+56 APRLDVTESNE

-75 PAKYDSRNY
+75 PAKYDSRDY

-102 AAIAAMESTALS
+102 ASIAAMESTALS

-128 YNVVYMAFD
+128 YNVAYMAFD
-137 DRTFDDPLGGT
+137 DRTFVDPLGGT

-190 DATATTYSYDASKL
+190 GATATTYKYDASKL

-210 ARQINMQD
+210 VRQINMQD

-237 DSDIYANNEY
+237 DSDNYANNEY
-247 YYNYKIKSTNHAVT
+247 YYNYEIKSTNHAVT

-277 DSNGKVYVPEGDG
+277 DSDGKEYVPEGDG

-297 WGSYNYRTN
+297 WGAYNFRTN

-319 KSGNATYYEVAKKDS
+319 NSGNATYYEVAKKDS

-349 GLMGSTGAD
+349 GLIGSTGAD

-404 NVEDA
+404 NIEDA

-448 VKLDEGDTFAIVITF
+448 VKLDEGDTFAVVITF

-477 TAGSTS
+477 TAGITS
-483 VSHNNESYYA
+483 VSRNNESYYA

-532 KAESTDNNGAKLEWQ
+532 KAESTDNNSARLEWQ

-561 EANGTYNMLGSFTDN
+561 EKNGTYNMLGSFTDN

-581 SVRCGKKYYYK
+581 SVRYGKKYYYK

-609 TVQVVVIE
+609 TVQVVVID
-617 IPIATVMGNINDN
+617 IPI
-630 VVTLNWN
+630 
-637 KVDGADRYNIYKKT
+637 
-651 DTDSE
+651 
-656 FKKIKTIIDAT
+656 
-667 YTESVE
+667 
-673 FNTKAYYYVTVEM
+673 
-686 TIDGVVTESMKSNT
+686 
-700 FEAVVKT
+700 
-707 KAPTIIADT
+707 
-716 SSYGKVKLSW
+716 
-726 KPTSGTQIYRVFAYN
+726 
-741 EEMDEYDILKDV
+741 
-753 KSTDKMEYIDDNLES
+753 
-768 KEGTTRKYMITTYT
+768 
-782 VKDGEMING
+782 
-791 NTSFVN
+791 
-797 AFVRHPALKNLSYT
+797 
-811 LTNGTLNLRWDSYNG
+811 
-826 IIGRYGYYSIYSSDT
+826 
-841 ADGEYKLLVNRANN
+841 
-855 TYSIFDYDDSK
+855 
-866 DLYIKVVAYG
+866 
-876 SITGKDAQYSASY
+876 
-889 SLITAMQETPLCIK
+889 
-903 GKTVTKG
+903 KG

-934 SGAKWYYVDR
+934 SGAKWYYVDQ

-1010 KWLKLSGKWYYLKNG
+1010 KWLKLSGKWYYLKKG

-1040 YFDKSGVMLTSRW
+1040 YFDKKGVMQTSRW
-1053 IKTDGKWYY
+1053 IKTNGKWYY

>member
-1 MVKRKYFKK
+1 MVKRKYFKR
-10 FFAITLATVTFISTV
+10 FFAITLATMTFISTV
-25 NFQGMIAKA
+25 NFQGMIVKA

-56 APRLDVTESND
+56 APRLDVTESNE

-75 PAKYDSRNY
+75 PAKYDSRDY

-89 VRNQGRWG
+89 VRNQGKWG

-128 YNVVYMAFD
+128 YNVAYMAFD
-137 DRTFDDPLGGT
+137 DRTFVDPLGGT

-210 ARQINMQD
+210 VRQINMQD

-247 YYNYKIKSTNHAVT
+247 YYNYEIKSTNHAVT

-277 DSNGKVYVPEGDG
+277 DSDGTEYVPEGDG

-319 KSGNATYYEVAKKDS
+319 NSGNATYYEVAKKDS

-349 GLMGSTGAD
+349 GLIGSTGAD

-404 NVEDA
+404 NIEDA

-448 VKLDEGDTFAIVITF
+448 VKLDEGDTFAVVITF

-477 TAGSTS
+477 TAGITS
-483 VSHNNESYYA
+483 VSRNNESYYA

-532 KAESTDNNGAKLEWQ
+532 KAESTDNNSARLEWQ

-561 EANGTYNMLGSFTDN
+561 EKNGTYNMLGSFTDN

-581 SVRCGKKYYYK
+581 SVRYGKKYYYK

-609 TVQVVVIE
+609 TVQVVVID
-617 IPIATVMGNINDN
+617 IPI
-630 VVTLNWN
+630 
-637 KVDGADRYNIYKKT
+637 
-651 DTDSE
+651 
-656 FKKIKTIIDAT
+656 
-667 YTESVE
+667 
-673 FNTKAYYYVTVEM
+673 
-686 TIDGVVTESMKSNT
+686 
-700 FEAVVKT
+700 
-707 KAPTIIADT
+707 
-716 SSYGKVKLSW
+716 
-726 KPTSGTQIYRVFAYN
+726 
-741 EEMDEYDILKDV
+741 
-753 KSTDKMEYIDDNLES
+753 
-768 KEGTTRKYMITTYT
+768 
-782 VKDGEMING
+782 
-791 NTSFVN
+791 
-797 AFVRHPALKNLSYT
+797 
-811 LTNGTLNLRWDSYNG
+811 
-826 IIGRYGYYSIYSSDT
+826 
-841 ADGEYKLLVNRANN
+841 
-855 TYSIFDYDDSK
+855 
-866 DLYIKVVAYG
+866 
-876 SITGKDAQYSASY
+876 
-889 SLITAMQETPLCIK
+889 
-903 GKTVTKG
+903 KG

-934 SGAKWYYVDR
+934 SGAKWYYVDQ

-1010 KWLKLSGKWYYLKNG
+1010 KWLKLSGKWYYLKTG

-1040 YFDKSGVMLTSRW
+1040 YFDKKGVMLTSRW

>member
-1 MVKRKYFKK
+1 MVKRKYFKR
-10 FFAITLATVTFISTV
+10 FFAITLATMTFISTV

-56 APRLDVTESND
+56 APRLDVTESNE

-75 PAKYDSRNY
+75 PAKYDSRDY

-137 DRTFDDPLGGT
+137 DRTFVDPLGGT

-175 SKWAGMVNESDCAYP
+175 SKWAGMVNESDCVYP
-190 DATATTYSYDASKL
+190 GATATTYSYDASKL

-210 ARQINMQD
+210 VRQINMQD

-237 DSDIYANNEY
+237 DSDNYANNEY
-247 YYNYKIKSTNHAVT
+247 YYNYEIKSTNHAVT

-477 TAGSTS
+477 TAGITS
-483 VSHNNESYYA
+483 VSRNNESYYA

-532 KAESTDNNGAKLEWQ
+532 KAESTDNNSARLEWQ

-561 EANGTYNMLGSFTDN
+561 EKNGTYNMLGSFTDN

-592 VRAYKTF
+592 VIAYKTF

-609 TVQVVVIE
+609 TVQVVVID
-617 IPIATVMGNINDN
+617 IPI
-630 VVTLNWN
+630 
-637 KVDGADRYNIYKKT
+637 
-651 DTDSE
+651 
-656 FKKIKTIIDAT
+656 
-667 YTESVE
+667 
-673 FNTKAYYYVTVEM
+673 
-686 TIDGVVTESMKSNT
+686 
-700 FEAVVKT
+700 
-707 KAPTIIADT
+707 
-716 SSYGKVKLSW
+716 
-726 KPTSGTQIYRVFAYN
+726 
-741 EEMDEYDILKDV
+741 
-753 KSTDKMEYIDDNLES
+753 
-768 KEGTTRKYMITTYT
+768 
-782 VKDGEMING
+782 
-791 NTSFVN
+791 
-797 AFVRHPALKNLSYT
+797 
-811 LTNGTLNLRWDSYNG
+811 
-826 IIGRYGYYSIYSSDT
+826 
-841 ADGEYKLLVNRANN
+841 
-855 TYSIFDYDDSK
+855 
-866 DLYIKVVAYG
+866 
-876 SITGKDAQYSASY
+876 
-889 SLITAMQETPLCIK
+889 
-903 GKTVTKG
+903 KG

-934 SGAKWYYVDR
+934 SGAKWYYVDQ

-1010 KWLKLSGKWYYLKNG
+1010 KWLKLSGKWYYLKTG

-1040 YFDKSGVMLTSRW
+1040 YFDKKGVMQTSRW
-1053 IKTDGKWYY
+1053 IKTNGKWYY

>member
-1 MVKRKYFKK
+1 MVKRKYFKR
-10 FFAITLATVTFISTV
+10 FFAITLATMTFISTV

-34 TDDDNE
+34 TDNDNE

-56 APRLDVTESND
+56 APRLDVTESNE

-75 PAKYDSRNY
+75 PAKYDSRDY

-128 YNVVYMAFD
+128 YNVAYMAFD
-137 DRTFDDPLGGT
+137 DRTFVDPLGGT

-190 DATATTYSYDASKL
+190 DAKATTYSYDASKL
-204 QYILTG
+204 KYILTG
-210 ARQINMQD
+210 VRQINMQD

-237 DSDIYANNEY
+237 DSDNYANNEY
-247 YYNYKIKSTNHAVT
+247 YYNYEIKSTNHAVT

-277 DSNGKVYVPEGDG
+277 DSDGKEYVPEGDG

-297 WGSYNYRTN
+297 WGSYNFRTN

-319 KSGNATYYEVAKKDS
+319 NSGNATYYEVAKKDS

-349 GLMGSTGAD
+349 GLIGSTGAD

-404 NVEDA
+404 NIEDA

-448 VKLDEGDTFAIVITF
+448 VKLDEGDTFAVVITF

-477 TAGSTS
+477 TAGITS

-532 KAESTDNNGAKLEWQ
+532 KAESTDNNGARLEWQ
-547 NVDGAEGYELFRST
+547 NIDGAEGYELFRST
-561 EANGTYNMLGSFTDN
+561 EKNGTYNMLGSFTDN

-609 TVQVVVIE
+609 TIQVVVID
-617 IPIATVMGNINDN
+617 IPI
-630 VVTLNWN
+630 
-637 KVDGADRYNIYKKT
+637 
-651 DTDSE
+651 
-656 FKKIKTIIDAT
+656 
-667 YTESVE
+667 
-673 FNTKAYYYVTVEM
+673 
-686 TIDGVVTESMKSNT
+686 
-700 FEAVVKT
+700 
-707 KAPTIIADT
+707 
-716 SSYGKVKLSW
+716 
-726 KPTSGTQIYRVFAYN
+726 
-741 EEMDEYDILKDV
+741 
-753 KSTDKMEYIDDNLES
+753 
-768 KEGTTRKYMITTYT
+768 
-782 VKDGEMING
+782 
-791 NTSFVN
+791 
-797 AFVRHPALKNLSYT
+797 
-811 LTNGTLNLRWDSYNG
+811 
-826 IIGRYGYYSIYSSDT
+826 
-841 ADGEYKLLVNRANN
+841 
-855 TYSIFDYDDSK
+855 
-866 DLYIKVVAYG
+866 
-876 SITGKDAQYSASY
+876 
-889 SLITAMQETPLCIK
+889 
-903 GKTVTKG
+903 KG

-934 SGAKWYYVDR
+934 SGAKWYYVDQ

-996 RYYVDGKGIWVKDT
+996 RYYVNGKGIWVKDT

-1040 YFDKSGVMLTSRW
+1040 YFDKKGVMLTSRW